1 MMVVPVV
8 TLLLADYDVL
18 VLIRPMLCVMRII
31 STFENTDKQKYID
44 VDNLWFLQECIIK
57 III

>member
-1 MMVVPVV
+1 M
-8 TLLLADYDVL
+8 LLLADYNVL